1 MMARKEYRTF
11 GGKKYFLIG
20 NLYDTKVEA
29 NVVARRNR
37 NFRQLARVVKDK
49 YGYRVYRRRK

>member
-1 MMARKEYRTF
+1 MMARKEYRIF
-11 GGKKYFLIG
+11 NGKKYFLIG

-29 NVVARRNR
+29 NEVARRNR
-37 NFRQLARVVKDK
+37 NFKQLARVVKDK